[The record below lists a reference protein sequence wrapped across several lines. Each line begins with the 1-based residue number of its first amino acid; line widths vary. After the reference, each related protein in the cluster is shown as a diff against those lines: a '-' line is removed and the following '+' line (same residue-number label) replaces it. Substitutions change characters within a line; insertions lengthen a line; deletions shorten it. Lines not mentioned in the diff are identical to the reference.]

1 VIPNGSG
8 LLCVGVVVVVV
19 VVVVPV
25 VVVVSVVPVLV
36 VVSGVPGAVYRVCA
50 NTPLATHATS
60 PVTANVVSM
69 CFTPALTPF
78 QPTIAPI
85 QPAFGSALTRP
96 IGRRK
101 A

>member
-1 VIPNGSG
+1 
-8 LLCVGVVVVVV
+8 
-19 VVVVPV
+19 
-25 VVVVSVVPVLV
+25 
-36 VVSGVPGAVYRVCA
+36 
-50 NTPLATHATS
+50 
-60 PVTANVVSM
+60 VVSM

-85 QPAFGSALTRP
+85 QPAFGSVLTRP